1 MRAVTLAASTVHNLP
16 MTRWTGLMVAAITL
30 TTGGIAASTAV
41 APNVA
46 CACSCVDVR
55 KDSASIKEWLG
66 HAQAIF
72 VGTPTD
78 TQLISDPETG
88 RTIYQFSV
96 REVYKGDVGPTTTVK
111 VENFGPTCGRSYDI
125 GTEYFV
131 VAGKPDE
138 IPHDTRPNAPAAYG
152 DNRCSLTQVAAGS
165 DLSGPAQT
173 AYGTPHAPT
182 GPAVTLPG

>member
-1 MRAVTLAASTVHNLP
+1 MRAVTLAASAVHNLP

-88 RTIYQFSV
+88 RTIYQFAV

-165 DLSGPAQT
+165 DLPGPART

>member
-1 MRAVTLAASTVHNLP
+1 MRAITLAASAVHTLP
-16 MTRWTGLMVAAITL
+16 MTRWTGLIVAAITL

-88 RTIYQFSV
+88 RTIYQFAV

-138 IPHDTRPNAPAAYG
+138 IPMTPA
-152 DNRCSLTQVAAGS
+152 R
-165 DLSGPAQT
+165 
-173 AYGTPHAPT
+173 TPPPPMATTDAH
-182 GPAVTLPG
+182 

>member
-1 MRAVTLAASTVHNLP
+1 MRLLL
-16 MTRWTGLMVAAITL
+16 RG
-30 TTGGIAASTAV
+30 
-41 APNVA
+41 
-46 CACSCVDVR
+46 CR

-88 RTIYQFSV
+88 RTIYQFAV

-165 DLSGPAQT
+165 DLSGLAQT
-173 AYGTPHAPT
+173 AYGTHTRRPDRPSRCPDSAHYR
-182 GPAVTLPG
+182 

>member
-1 MRAVTLAASTVHNLP
+1 
-16 MTRWTGLMVAAITL
+16 MTRGIGLMVAATML
-30 TTGGIAASTAV
+30 TTGGIAASTAI

-55 KDSASIKEWLG
+55 KDASSIKEWLG
-66 HAQAIF
+66 RAQAIF

-78 TQLISDPETG
+78 TQLISDPDTG
-88 RTIYQFSV
+88 RTIYQFAV
-96 REVYKGDVGPTTTVK
+96 REVYKGNVGPITTVK
-111 VENFGPTCGRSYDI
+111 VENFGPSCGRSYDI

-138 IPHDTRPNAPAAYG
+138 IPNDTRPNAPAAYG

-165 DLSGPAQT
+165 GLAGPAQA
-173 AYGTPHAPT
+173 AYGNPHTPS
-182 GPAVTLPG
+182 GPSVTLPG